1 MKNYGFSLFCF
12 NYYNKIYLTVFNY
25 LIHQADELQYVVLTF
40 PAANNLFYTYILLK
54 LWSIMLEKDTIY

>member
-25 LIHQADELQYVVLTF
+25 LIHQANELQCVALTF
-40 PAANNLFYTYILLK
+40 PTADNLFCTYILLK
-54 LWSIMLEKDTIY
+54 